1 MKREIA
7 DKWMEALRSG
17 EYEQLKGG
25 LANEKRTAHCCLG
38 VLCELAIEDGVSMRV
53 AQSHGRKRFDGLDNV
68 LPFVVRRW
76 AGMATA
82 LGEFDGG
89 ALVSLNDAG
98 TPFEFIADVIAQH
111 WEEL

>member
-7 DKWMEALRSG
+7 DKWTEALRSG
-17 EYEQLKGG
+17 EYKQACGA
-25 LANEKRTAHCCLG
+25 LAISERTEHCCLG
-38 VLCELAIEDGVSMRV
+38 VLCEMAIKDGVEIQV
-53 AQSHGRKRFDGLDNV
+53 TQSHGRKLFDGIDND
-68 LPFVVRRW
+68 LPFRVRRW

-98 TPFEFIADVIAQH
+98 TPFESIADVIEQH